1 MPVTPD
7 PISRVAQLQSE
18 LDGLRRALRTRATIE
33 QAMGVLVVLRRCSP
47 KEAFDALVRLS
58 QQYNTKLHRVA
69 HLVVGLFAE
78 PSVEPLDSYLRR
90 NIDGLDDD
98 LAQAERTGPVGLDE
112 ALLDAARAL
121 AEAGQGQAEVDQAV
135 RDLHR
140 VLVEQGWVPPY
151 DVLGPMADTSR
162 A

>member
-1 MPVTPD
+1 MTPD
-7 PISRVAQLQSE
+7 PNSLVAQLQSE

-90 NIDGLDDD
+90 NLVSDDPVDTAADPIRLD
-98 LAQAERTGPVGLDE
+98 V

-121 AEAGQGQAEVDQAV
+121 AEAGQERAEVDQAV

-151 DVLGPMADTSR
+151 DVLGPIADGTR

>member
-1 MPVTPD
+1 MSQD
-7 PISRVAQLQSE
+7 PTSRVAQLQSE

-69 HLVVGLFAE
+69 HLVVGMFAE
-78 PSVEPLDSYLRR
+78 PSVEPMDSYLRR
-90 NIDGLDDD
+90 NIGADDPDDEAGEPAGLD
-98 LAQAERTGPVGLDE
+98 A
-112 ALLDAARAL
+112 ALLAAARAL
-121 AEAGQGQAEVDQAV
+121 AEAGEERAEVEQAV

-140 VLVEQGWVPPY
+140 VLVEHGWVPPY
-151 DVLGPMADTSR
+151 DVLGPIADGSR

>member
-1 MPVTPD
+1 MTPD
-7 PISRVAQLQSE
+7 PNSLVAQLQSE

-90 NIDGLDDD
+90 NLVADDPVDTAADPIRLD
-98 LAQAERTGPVGLDE
+98 A

-121 AEAGQGQAEVDQAV
+121 AEAGQERSEVDQAV

-151 DVLGPMADTSR
+151 DVLGPIADGTR

>member
-1 MPVTPD
+1 MSLD
-7 PISRVAQLQSE
+7 PNPRVAKLQSE

-69 HLVVGLFAE
+69 HLVVGMFTE
-78 PSVEPLDSYLRR
+78 PAVEPLDAYLRR
-90 NIDGLDDD
+90 NTAAEEHDGDPG
-98 LAQAERTGPVGLDE
+98 AEPMRLDE

-121 AEAGQGQAEVDQAV
+121 AAAEGEPAELERAV
-135 RDLHR
+135 YDLYR

-151 DVLGPMADTSR
+151 EVLGPIADGQR
-162 A
+162 PR

>member
-1 MPVTPD
+1 MSLD
-7 PISRVAQLQSE
+7 PTTRVAQLQSE

-69 HLVVGLFAE
+69 HLVVGMFAE
-78 PSVEPLDSYLRR
+78 PAIEPLDAYLRR
-90 NIDGLDDD
+90 NTGADEPDDPG
-98 LAQAERTGPVGLDE
+98 AEPLRLDE

-121 AEAGQGQAEVDQAV
+121 VAAGGEPDELERAMH
-135 RDLHR
+135 DLYR

-151 DVLGPMADTSR
+151 DILGPIADGSGAR
-162 A
+162 S

>member
-1 MPVTPD
+1 MTPD
-7 PISRVAQLQSE
+7 PNSRVAQLQSE

-69 HLVVGLFAE
+69 HLVVGMFAE

-90 NIDGLDDD
+90 NIGGDESEPDAGV
-98 LAQAERTGPVGLDE
+98 APVRLDE

-121 AEAGQGQAEVDQAV
+121 AKAGQERAELDQAV
-135 RDLHR
+135 HDLYR

-151 DVLGPMADTSR
+151 EVLGPIADSAR
-162 A
+162 P

>member
-1 MPVTPD
+1 MSLDPD
-7 PISRVAQLQSE
+7 SRVAQLQSE

-78 PSVEPLDSYLRR
+78 PSVESLDAYLRR
-90 NIDGLDDD
+90 NTAAGDQDTEPGPEPPRLD
-98 LAQAERTGPVGLDE
+98 T

-121 AEAGQGQAEVDQAV
+121 AKAGTEQDDLDRAV
-135 RDLHR
+135 HDLYR

-151 DVLGPMADTSR
+151 DVLGPIADGSR
-162 A
+162 

>member
-1 MPVTPD
+1 MSPD
-7 PISRVAQLQSE
+7 PTTRVAELQSE

-69 HLVVGLFAE
+69 RLVVDMFAE
-78 PSVEPLDSYLRR
+78 PAVEPMDAYLRR
-90 NIDGLDDD
+90 
-98 LAQAERTGPVGLDE
+98 RTGQDAPDGDPDAGPGAFDA
-112 ALLDAARAL
+112 ALLDAVRAL
-121 AEAGQGQAEVDQAV
+121 SAV
-135 RDLHR
+135 TPGTPELDLALRDLYR

-151 DVLGPMADTSR
+151 DVLGPIADGQR

>member
-1 MPVTPD
+1 MSPD
-7 PISRVAQLQSE
+7 PGSRVAQLQSE

-69 HLVVGLFAE
+69 HLVVGMFAE
-78 PSVEPLDSYLRR
+78 PSVEPMDSYLRR
-90 NIDGLDDD
+90 NIGVDDPED
-98 LAQAERTGPVGLDE
+98 DAGEPDRFDAELLA
-112 ALLDAARAL
+112 AARAL
-121 AEAGQGQAEVDQAV
+121 AEAGDGQVELERAV

-140 VLVEQGWVPPY
+140 VLVERGWVPPY
-151 DVLGPMADTSR
+151 DVLGPIADGSR